1 MIGMAETGRLR
12 FAGALLLAAT
22 FAVGALGGYS
32 VAQLSGRGA
41 AAQADEIE
49 CDDHDRNRRGSYYQ
63 SLGVSAE
70 QQARIDTILQARK
83 QQMDAFWAENG
94 PRMEQIVDSAR
105 AEIRNVL
112 TAEQQAESDRR
123 RAERRAKREQQ
134 EQACQQQRQEK

>member
-1 MIGMAETGRLR
+1 MIGMAGTGRLR

-22 FAVGALGGYS
+22 FAVGGLGGYA
-32 VAQLSGRGA
+32 VAQLGGRGA
-41 AAQADEIE
+41 AAQADEID
-49 CDDHDRNRRGSYYQ
+49 CDEHDRGRRGSYYE
-63 SLGVSAE
+63 SLGVTPE
-70 QQARIDTILQARK
+70 QHARIDAILQARK

-112 TAEQQAESDRR
+112 TPEQQAESDRR

-134 EQACQQQRQEK
+134 EQACRQQRQEK